1 MNAASDFEDRRLE
14 ASNDVVGL
22 EPLLSTSTGI
32 SAAGSDFLA
41 DDSAIHFEE
50 RLKLNVLTMMTEL
63 NVKTGRPL
71 MLLLLSGYRTPPT
84 TGCDF
89 P

>member
-63 NVKTGRPL
+63 NVTTGRPL
-71 MLLLLSGYRTPPT
+71 MLLLLSAYPTPPT